1 MLDLQLQQNEKDGY
15 EKDRTNLQLLQ
26 LPKIRKKKMAKKADE
41 KKCKD
46 CGFLNV
52 FRPKNRFL
60 HRNL

>member
-46 CGFLNV
+46 CGSQRLSTKKSL
-52 FRPKNRFL
+52 PT
-60 HRNL
+60 